1 MNSLVSI
8 IVPVYNADQYLNKC
22 LSSLINQTYT
32 DIEYIEFSN
41 INGKDTSVQ
50 TIKKSTEVSS
60 TIHTPEYITVAQTL
74 DEESFKM
81 NGTVKLTPNIVI
93 NTIL

>member
-1 MNSLVSI
+1 ME
-8 IVPVYNADQYLNKC
+8 NKNVRVTR
-22 LSSLINQTYT
+22 IATGIPMGT